1 MLVSGVAAQMKEA
14 GVEVVPATATI
25 LNREQGI
32 IRVEADGRI
41 YEGKNLIIA
50 TGSEPVILPIPGLHE
65 GLKKGFVLTNREI
78 LDLDFVPKHLVVV
91 GGGVIGLEMASY
103 YRTAGADVT
112 VIEMLDHIGGNI
124 DRELAHNLKNSFEKK
139 GIRFLLQASLTE
151 VGNDNVSYE
160 QNSQTEK
167 IKTDC
172 VLLSIGRRPVITGFG
187 LENLN
192 VLTERGAIV
201 TDDQGLTS
209 VPNVYAVGDV
219 NGRYL
224 LAHAAYREAEV
235 AVNTILGKRDAM
247 SYRAVPS
254 VLYTNPEVA
263 SVGLTKEEAEAKGYD
278 VSTVSLPMA
287 YSGRYLAETD
297 RGTGVCKLVVD
308 RARKRLLG
316 CHLLGSYASEIIVSA
331 GIMIERDMR
340 IDDIKEIIFP
350 HPTVSEIIREAIF
363 RIQD

>member
-1 MLVSGVAAQMKEA
+1 M
-14 GVEVVPATATI
+14 
-25 LNREQGI
+25 
-32 IRVEADGRI
+32 
-41 YEGKNLIIA
+41 
-50 TGSEPVILPIPGLHE
+50 
-65 GLKKGFVLTNREI
+65 
-78 LDLDFVPKHLVVV
+78 
-91 GGGVIGLEMASY
+91 
-103 YRTAGADVT
+103 
-112 VIEMLDHIGGNI
+112 
-124 DRELAHNLKNSFEKK
+124 
-139 GIRFLLQASLTE
+139 
-151 VGNDNVSYE
+151 
-160 QNSQTEK
+160 
-167 IKTDC
+167 
-172 VLLSIGRRPVITGFG
+172 
-187 LENLN
+187 
-192 VLTERGAIV
+192 
-201 TDDQGLTS
+201 
-209 VPNVYAVGDV
+209 GDV